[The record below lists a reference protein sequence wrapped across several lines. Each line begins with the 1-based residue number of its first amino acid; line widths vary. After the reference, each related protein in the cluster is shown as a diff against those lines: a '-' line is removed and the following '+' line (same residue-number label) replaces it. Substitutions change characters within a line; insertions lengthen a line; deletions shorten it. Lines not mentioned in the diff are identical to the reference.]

1 MNMKT
6 AGSVVLISS
15 LLYIFSLPAVSLAG
29 EAEVVGVKVQNEG
42 NGSWTFTV
50 TVRHDDEGWDHY
62 ANQWEVLSPDGVV
75 LGTRILL
82 HPHVAEQPF
91 TRSLGGVEIP
101 EGVGKVIVRA
111 RDSVHGYGG
120 EEIEVELSG
129 TVVK

>member
-1 MNMKT
+1 MKI
-6 AGSVVLISS
+6 AGCITVMLG
-15 LLYIFSLPAVSLAG
+15 LLWALSLPAISFAG
-29 EAEVVGVKVQNEG
+29 EVDIVGVKAKTGQG
-42 NGSWTFTV
+42 GTWSFTA
-50 TVRHDDEGWDHY
+50 TVKHDDEGWDHY

-82 HPHVAEQPF
+82 HPHVGEQPF

-120 EEIEVELSG
+120 KTIEVELSG
-129 TVVK
+129 VKAK